1 MRYLLDTHI
10 FLWFIN
16 GDNKLSENLIE
27 TIENEN
33 NIVFVSFANLW
44 EIIIKSNLGKLKI
57 DLSIEELYKL
67 FYKLNI
73 KLLVPNQF
81 DLEILQNLENLHKD
95 PFDRMIIAQ
104 SIANELII
112 ITEDSIFKKYQINML

>member
-33 NIVFVSFANLW
+33 NIVFVSFASLW